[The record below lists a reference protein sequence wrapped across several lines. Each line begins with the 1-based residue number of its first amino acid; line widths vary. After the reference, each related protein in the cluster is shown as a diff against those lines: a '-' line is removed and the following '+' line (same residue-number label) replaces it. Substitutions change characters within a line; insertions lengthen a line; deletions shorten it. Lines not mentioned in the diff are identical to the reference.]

1 MATPTLIVHAKAGA
15 DGEVR
20 IRLAARL
27 ARELE
32 AVLIGI
38 AAQEIIPPL
47 APTAAG
53 AVVIAALIS
62 EEETTTEAHLNAARE
77 AFQSITAIE
86 GCRTEWREFI
96 GTPADAL
103 AREARRADLI
113 IMGRK
118 PEDGSTGADPADVLM
133 RSGRPVLLAP
143 PGIDHLS
150 LSSVLIAWKDTRES
164 RRAVMD
170 SIPLLRRAERVA
182 VVAITRD
189 GAKQAVAQTAVND
202 VATYLTRHDIPA
214 FGQVRALLEPTVPA
228 ELLLAAEQHDA
239 GLVVSGGYGHTRI
252 QELVLGGVTRTLLR
266 HSPRCCLLSH

>member
-1 MATPTLIVHAKAGA
+1 
-15 DGEVR
+15 
-20 IRLAARL
+20 L

-32 AVLIGI
+32 AVLAGI

-53 AVVIAALIS
+53 AVVVAALIS
-62 EEETTTEAHLNAARE
+62 EEENTTEAHLNAARE
-77 AFQSITAIE
+77 AFRSITAVE
-86 GCRTEWREFI
+86 GCRTEWHQFI
-96 GTPADAL
+96 GIPAGAL

-113 IMGRK
+113 MLGRK
-118 PEDGSTGADPADVLM
+118 LEDGSTGADPADVLM

-143 PGIDHLS
+143 PGVDHLR

-164 RRAVMD
+164 RQAVMD
-170 SIPLLRRAERVA
+170 AIPLLRRAERVA
-182 VVAITRD
+182 VVAITREGAEQD
-189 GAKQAVAQTAVND
+189 GAQTAVDD
-202 VATYLTRHDIPA
+202 VAAYLTRHDIPA
-214 FGQVRALLEPTVPA
+214 SGHVRALREPTVPE

-266 HSPRCCLLSH
+266 RSPRCCLLSH